1 MIGIV
6 SSESSSRKSEFKRR
20 PFEFITESTWILLAQ
35 SLPMS
40 AALFWLLDDW
50 I

>member
-6 SSESSSRKSEFKRR
+6 SSESSSRKSEFKRS

-35 SLPMS
+35 SLLAHVCCPV
-40 AALFWLLDDW
+40 FGC
-50 I
+50 